1 MALLGSLLTIGRA
14 VDGTPLGIFFGV
26 LAALIYSVY
35 ILTGGRL
42 PADITATAS
51 TAVVSSAA
59 AVVFAGV
66 VLLRGPQLPRTS
78 TGWAAVL
85 AIAVVCTVLAVAL
98 FLAGLERL
106 GPVRASVYSTL
117 EPATTLALA
126 TVLLG
131 EQVTWLRAAGA
142 TLILGAVLLLARGES
157 RP

>member
-1 MALLGSLLTIGRA
+1 M
-14 VDGTPLGIFFGV
+14 
-26 LAALIYSVY
+26 
-35 ILTGGRL
+35 
-42 PADITATAS
+42 
-51 TAVVSSAA
+51 
-59 AVVFAGV
+59 
-66 VLLRGPQLPRTS
+66 
-78 TGWAAVL
+78 
-85 AIAVVCTVLAVAL
+85 LAVAL

-117 EPATTLALA
+117 EPATTLVLA